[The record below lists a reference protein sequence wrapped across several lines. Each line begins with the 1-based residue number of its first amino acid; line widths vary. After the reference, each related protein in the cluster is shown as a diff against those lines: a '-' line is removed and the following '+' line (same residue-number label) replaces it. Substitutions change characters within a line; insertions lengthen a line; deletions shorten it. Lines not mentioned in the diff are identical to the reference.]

1 MTAAK
6 PEILLLD
13 EPTVGLAPVLVEY
26 VMEQVLELKKL
37 GVTMLMVEQNAVTAL
52 EISDRAYIVDG
63 ATTSDSHDAAG
74 LLASDET
81 RKRYLGG

>member
-37 GVTMLMVEQNAVTAL
+37 GVTMLMVEQNAV
-52 EISDRAYIVDG
+52 R